1 VRALLGVGIIV
12 VITAGGQAAAQGEDR
27 AAVPTLAAAQHL
39 YFDGQYEP
47 AAAMALALEIADP
60 ADLAACELRTAALL
74 FQIKRIIG
82 DPPDTSQA
90 LKACEACPAL
100 IAAINADVARGR
112 TLARARVKTNPDD
125 VEALFFLGKLNLNY
139 IWLHLG
145 PLGRR
150 TGWSE
155 YREAKRS
162 LDALLKID
170 PQHVRA
176 RVARAWIDY
185 IVDTKVP
192 RIFQWILGGGD
203 RRRALGA
210 VREAAQADAEFFT
223 SVEARFA
230 LWEMLTR
237 EGQIAD
243 AVIIARELRRDFPGN
258 RELVRFLEVNDG
270 QHPDFSASVPRPQ
283 RQRPAGRASSVR
295 RVSAASW

>member
-1 VRALLGVGIIV
+1 MRRGPRVGVLVACGLAAV
-12 VITAGGQAAAQGEDR
+12 MAAGGRAAAQDESR
-27 AAVPTLAAAQHL
+27 AGPPSLATAQHL
-39 YFDGQYEP
+39 YYDGQYET
-47 AAAMALALEIADP
+47 AAAMALALVTADP

-74 FQIKRIIG
+74 FQVKRLIG
-82 DPPDTSQA
+82 EPEDKGKA
-90 LKACEACPAL
+90 LKACAECPPL

-112 TLARARVKTNPDD
+112 ALARDRLKKDKADT
-125 VEALFFLGKLNLNY
+125 EALFFLGKLNLNY

-162 LDALLKID
+162 LDALLKIE

-192 RIFQWILGGGD
+192 GIFQWILGGGD
-203 RRRALGA
+203 RRRALAA
-210 VREAAQADAEFFT
+210 VREAAQADADFFT

-230 LWEMLTR
+230 LWEMLVR
-237 EGQIAD
+237 EEQVAD
-243 AVIIARELRRDFPGN
+243 AVGIARELARDFPGN
-258 RELVRFLEVNDG
+258 RELVRFLETNRGSGGDVRTD
-270 QHPDFSASVPRPQ
+270 
-283 RQRPAGRASSVR
+283 AGRTPGVTR
-295 RVSAASW
+295 PD